1 MYPGNPDDT
10 PTFGVR
16 ATLVTTADVS
26 EEAVYQLVK
35 AVFENFE
42 GFKQLHPALALLDKQ
57 EIVTGGLSAPLH
69 PGAERYFKEAGLM

>member
-10 PTFGVR
+10 ATFGVR
-16 ATLVTTADVS
+16 ATLVTTAAVS

-42 GFKQLHPALALLDKQ
+42 EFKQLHPALGLLDKQ